1 VTARSSLP
9 VSESGLA
16 LGEEHHST
24 IIPLDDRYVND
35 CLSGVAIDAPAF
47 VKPSRG
53 SRRRLNL
60 GLVPINADCDGDQ
73 RNGLDCEIPAVMPIF
88 GYLSDLGECLGDH
101 APRSIDSDCREAT
114 VDGQLHPIHEA
125 RIV

>member
-1 VTARSSLP
+1 VLVTAGSSLP

-24 IIPLDDRYVND
+24 IIPLDDGCVND
-35 CLSGVAIDAPAF
+35 CLSGVAIDAPAL

-60 GLVPINADCDGDQ
+60 GLVPINVRFLPGQ
-73 RNGLDCEIPAVMPIF
+73 
-88 GYLSDLGECLGDH
+88 
-101 APRSIDSDCREAT
+101 PR
-114 VDGQLHPIHEA
+114 
-125 RIV
+125 